1 MNIISAKDAPAV
13 HKSARGEPSQAH
25 KVKSTVYVRTCVALL
40 YGWAVGTEVCTTASV
55 WGTCVHMLLGLRER
69 KCTQAKCRK
78 WHRCAVCRKLLM
90 VCYIHMHAHMYV
102 CRCILLKANLSV
114 DLPFHQSPMV
124 TI

>member
-55 WGTCVHMLLGLRER
+55 WGTCVHMLLGGEGAEVHTSEMQEVVSL
-69 KCTQAKCRK
+69 CR
-78 WHRCAVCRKLLM
+78 
-90 VCYIHMHAHMYV
+90 
-102 CRCILLKANLSV
+102 
-114 DLPFHQSPMV
+114 LP
-124 TI
+124 